1 MRHLA
6 GGTVLAAPPRSRPR
20 PRGRTPVSPWPC
32 SATQPAPEGGNH
44 GIRTSTAY
52 LRCAPASR
60 GRQPGDQDLA
70 GRLAVPPGGLAG
82 RRRPHF
88 AAADHGAAFPSL
100 PAEGLRGPGAGLG
113 AIVAA
118 PDRSTPVTRISE
130 QV

>member
-1 MRHLA
+1 MRHLTD
-6 GGTVLAAPPRSRPR
+6 GTVLAATAALAAPAARAHASVARAMP
-20 PRGRTPVSPWPC
+20 
-32 SATQPAPEGGNH
+32 ATQPAPEGGNH

-52 LRCAPASR
+52 LRRAPASR
-60 GRQPGDQDLA
+60 RRQPGDQDLA

-113 AIVAA
+113 
-118 PDRSTPVTRISE
+118 R
-130 QV
+130 